1 MPITAAAGDGPA
13 VGPPTDVATH
23 VGTRTALWVL
33 VVQCLLALS
42 WTLYVLFLPGML
54 ADAGIAKRWFVYV
67 LIADQLIFAA
77 TDWVAGVFADR
88 VALVWRR
95 LGRIVTAVTLLS
107 SAALLAMPWI
117 AHAGNAPLLLAIIFV
132 WAATSSAL
140 RAPVFA
146 LLGRVRQSGGSKSPA
161 GLVSLALVGISL
173 AGAIGPYVTM
183 LLKTVDPRLPI
194 GVSALSLAIAG
205 LWALRAEATLP
216 PVEPTTL
223 DTSQEIARRR
233 RTWSLA
239 AVVLIASFGTQLVTA
254 IVAQPLLQRFVGS
267 DALLWA
273 AWFWVGFAIGLI
285 PGSRIAGLDATDG
298 RPLLGGAV
306 ALLVACGAFALG
318 TVSDAMPGLVAGLA
332 LSGAAWGAFTT
343 VVFTSAV
350 SLSEGHATARGA
362 GTASGLLFSA
372 IAVGTLLRLACVAAG
387 VTKASLIQWL
397 PEVAWLLASGL
408 LVVVVRRLWR

>member
-1 MPITAAAGDGPA
+1 MAGPSTEIANG
-13 VGPPTDVATH
+13 

-33 VVQCLLALS
+33 AVQCLLALS
-42 WTLYVLFLPGML
+42 WTLYVLFLPGMMVS
-54 ADAGIAKRWFVYV
+54 AGIDKRWFVSV
-67 LIADQLIFAA
+67 LIADQLIFAT
-77 TDWVAGVFADR
+77 TDWFAGVYADR

-117 AHAGNAPLLLAIIFV
+117 ARAGNAPLLLAIIFA

-146 LLGRVRQSGGSKSPA
+146 LLGRVRQSGRSKGPA
-161 GLVSLALVGISL
+161 DLVSLALVGISL

-194 GVSALSLAIAG
+194 GVSAVSLAVAG
-205 LWALRAEATLP
+205 LWALRAEAALP
-216 PVEPTTL
+216 PIGPTPL
-223 DTSQEIARRR
+223 DASREAQQRR

-273 AWFWVGFAIGLI
+273 AWFWVGFAVGLI
-285 PGSRIAGLDATDG
+285 PGSRIAALDATPG
-298 RPLLGGAV
+298 QPLRGGAI
-306 ALLVACGAFALG
+306 ALLVACAAFALCLL
-318 TVSDAMPGLVAGLA
+318 SDAMVVLVAGLA
-332 LSGAAWGAFTT
+332 LAGAAWGAFTT
-343 VVFTSAV
+343 VVFTSAL
-350 SLSEGHATARGA
+350 SLSAGRATARGA

-372 IAVGTLLRLACVAAG
+372 IAAGALLRLACVAAG
-387 VTKASLIQWL
+387 LTRASLLQWL
-397 PEVAWLLASGL
+397 PEIAWLLASGL
-408 LVVVVRRLWR
+408 LVVVVRRYWR

>member
-1 MPITAAAGDGPA
+1 MAPS
-13 VGPPTDVATH
+13 TDLAEG

-33 VVQCLLALS
+33 AVQWLLGLS

-54 ADAGIAKRWFVYV
+54 AHAGIEKRWFVYV

-77 TDWVAGVFADR
+77 TDWFAGVSADR

-117 AHAGNAPLLLAIIFV
+117 ADAGNAPLLLAVIFV

-146 LLGRVRQSGGSKSPA
+146 LLGRVRQPGRSNGSSA

-183 LLKTVDPRLPI
+183 LLRNVDPRLPI
-194 GVSALSLAIAG
+194 ALSALSLAVAG
-205 LWALRAEATLP
+205 LWALRAEAALP
-216 PVEPTTL
+216 PVEPA
-223 DTSQEIARRR
+223 TSVPSMEVERRR

-273 AWFWVGFAIGLI
+273 AWFWVGFAVGLI
-285 PGSRIAGLDATDG
+285 PGSRLAALDATQG
-298 RPLLGGAV
+298 RPLLGGAA

-318 TVSDAMPGLVAGLA
+318 TVAEAMLVLVAGLA
-332 LSGAAWGAFTT
+332 LAGAAWGAFTT

-350 SLSEGHATARGA
+350 SLSAGRATAHGA

-372 IAVGTLLRLACVAAG
+372 IAVGTLLRLACAAAG
-387 VTKASLIQWL
+387 LTKASLIQWL
-397 PEVAWLLASGL
+397 PEIAWLLASGL
-408 LVVVVRRLWR
+408 LVLVVRRFWRAPA